1 LNWPQ
6 KISNRKARGVFVLLI
21 IIIMVVLMPR
31 LLQDLSSNEPLLVTF
46 KEIDSGISEIEKKK
60 YLSVPYYKKKSIKYK
75 SPPTKFDP
83 NKYQEH
89 EWIAL
94 GLSPKQAKVV
104 LSFAKRGIK
113 NNDELKQI
121 FVIDDRLF
129 QLIKDSTIYPVYTLK
144 QGVDNKN
151 IYSQKKQP
159 IELNKAT
166 EEQLVALPMIGDF
179 LAKKIIERRQ
189 QLGGYHSL
197 EQLLEIKFLDVS
209 KLDVIRPFLTIDFNE
224 VKLININTCTVED
237 LQKHPYISWNVANSI
252 IKMRVYLK
260 KYTNFD
266 QLLESRLISIELLEK
281 ITPYLTLED

>member
-1 LNWPQ
+1 
-6 KISNRKARGVFVLLI
+6 
-21 IIIMVVLMPR
+21 MVVLMPR

-104 LSFAKRGIK
+104 LSFAKIGIK
-113 NNDELKQI
+113 NNDELKKI
-121 FVIDDRLF
+121 FVIDDHLF
-129 QLIKDSTIYPVYTLK
+129 QLIKDSTIYTLK
-144 QGVDNKN
+144 QGFDKKK
-151 IYSQKKQP
+151 IFSQKKQT

-166 EEQLVALPMIGDF
+166 EEQLIALPMIGDF

-189 QLGGYHSL
+189 LLGGYHSL

-209 KLDVIRPFLTIDFNE
+209 KLDVIKPFLTIDFNE

-252 IKMRVYLK
+252 IKMRGYLK